1 MQSSLDTNKDNEE
14 TPSSLSKSGKTN
26 VTDLDLSLDGLNLS
40 HNPRKSPSDPDVI
53 SEKTTT
59 DSDVCPMDLESDKM
73 TDHDDEGMDSSDE
86 RDVIENNI
94 MNDSSDNEREGG
106 PATDLAEDI
115 PASTINP
122 IATTST
128 DDRII
133 RTLQRNSV
141 QREILKK
148 KMRSEDGDYGDV
160 VYVEYWKFN
169 TYPEYLRNGGKGE
182 GMVSLPVKRKVI
194 TINADG
200 NSYFEYF
207 TGEEHLGPDNYSG
220 YPEKKNPDHWTR

>member
-1 MQSSLDTNKDNEE
+1 MQSSLDTEKDKEAN
-14 TPSSLSKSGKTN
+14 PNSSSN
-26 VTDLDLSLDGLNLS
+26 
-40 HNPRKSPSDPDVI
+40 RKSPSVLDAI
-53 SEKTTT
+53 SEKT
-59 DSDVCPMDLESDKM
+59 DSDVCPMDLESDNL
-73 TDHDDEGMDSSDE
+73 TDHDDEGMDSFPQK
-86 RDVIENNI
+86 DVIENNI

-182 GMVSLPVKRKVI
+182 GMGRNIWGQI
-194 TINADG
+194 TIVG
-200 NSYFEYF
+200 IQKKK
-207 TGEEHLGPDNYSG
+207 TRTIGPDDYGSNLTIEQREFWIVE
-220 YPEKKNPDHWTR
+220 PRVL